1 MPEAPMPEASAP
13 GHRAPGTED
22 EPSAASP
29 RRVGL
34 FLALGLLALL
44 GAGVLRISTR
54 LGAQEELR
62 EVTAAVTVPSVR
74 IIRPRSVE
82 PRPLTLPGRL
92 QAWAEAPVYARTNGF
107 VARRLADIGDRVQAG
122 QVLALIDTPDLDQQL
137 AAAEAATATA
147 RAQRD
152 LASRTAQRWNELSA
166 RNVVSQQAT
175 DERRGDL
182 AARTAQLS
190 QAEAEVNRL
199 RALTG
204 FKQVLAPFDGVV
216 TSRAIDVGGL
226 IVSGSTSSP
235 PLFTVTDMSRLRL
248 YVRVPQAYTGSIR
261 TGMKAE
267 FIVPEYGDRSFT
279 AELTRTS
286 DAVDVQSGAML
297 VQFAADNRD
306 GALKP
311 GGYAQVRLELPPEP
325 SAAPQLRVP
334 ASALIFRAGG
344 TSIAVVDAEGRVTVK
359 PVRISRDL
367 GAELDIA
374 SGLEATDRVIDSP
387 SDAIRS
393 GDKVRLTGDRLSGH
407 GSVGA
412 HLPDHC

>member
-1 MPEAPMPEASAP
+1 MPEAPVPGAPAAEAP
-13 GHRAPGTED
+13 TTEAD
-22 EPSAASP
+22 QPAASP

-34 FLALGLLALL
+34 ALLLGLLVLL
-44 GAGVLRISTR
+44 GAGALKVSAR
-54 LGAQEELR
+54 LDAEEELR
-62 EVTAAVTVPSVR
+62 EVTASVAVPSVR
-74 IIRPRSVE
+74 VILPRPVE
-82 PRPLTLPGRL
+82 PRPLALPGRL

-137 AAAEAATATA
+137 AAAEAAVGTA

-152 LASRTAQRWNELSA
+152 LAARTAQRWNELSA

-204 FKQVLAPFDGVV
+204 FKQVTAPFDGVV

-226 IVSGSTSSP
+226 IVSGSTSTP
-235 PLFTVTDMSRLRL
+235 PLFTVTDMSHLRL

-261 TGMKAE
+261 QGMKAE
-267 FIVPEYGDRSFT
+267 FTVPEYPDRSFT
-279 AELTRTS
+279 AELTRTA
-286 DAVDVQSGAML
+286 DAVDAQSGAML
-297 VQFAADNRD
+297 VQFTVDNPD

-311 GGYAQVRLELPPEP
+311 GGYAQVRLELPPQA

-334 ASALIFRAGG
+334 ASALIFRASG
-344 TSIAVVDAEGRVTVK
+344 TSIAVVDGEGRVTVK
-359 PVRISRDL
+359 PVRIARDL
-367 GAELDIA
+367 GAVLDIA
-374 SGLEATDRVIDSP
+374 SGLEPGDRVIDSP

-393 GDKVRLTGDRLSGH
+393 GDQVRPAEVQG
-407 GSVGA
+407 
-412 HLPDHC
+412 

>member
-1 MPEAPMPEASAP
+1 MPEAPVPETQPAEPPA
-13 GHRAPGTED
+13 AGTEA
-22 EPSAASP
+22 EQPAASP

-34 FLALGLLALL
+34 VLCLGLLALL
-44 GAGVLRISTR
+44 GAGALKVSAR
-54 LGAQEELR
+54 LDAEEELR
-62 EVTAAVTVPSVR
+62 EVTAAVAVPSVR
-74 IIRPRSVE
+74 IIQPSAVA

-137 AAAEAATATA
+137 AAAEAAVATA

-152 LASRTAQRWNELSA
+152 LAARTAQRWNELNA
-166 RNVVSQQAT
+166 RAVVSQQAT

-204 FKQVLAPFDGVV
+204 FKQVTAPFDGTV

-235 PLFTVTDMSRLRL
+235 PLFTVTDMSHLRL

-261 TGMKAE
+261 QGMKAE
-267 FIVPEYGDRSFT
+267 FSVPEYPDRSFT
-279 AELTRTS
+279 AELTRTA

-297 VQFAADNRD
+297 VQFTVDNAD

-311 GGYAQVRLELPPEP
+311 GGYAQVRLELPPQA

-334 ASALIFRAGG
+334 ASALIFRASG
-344 TSIAVVDAEGRVTVK
+344 TAIAVVDAEGRVVVK
-359 PVRISRDL
+359 PVRIARDL

-374 SGLEATDRVIDSP
+374 SGLERGDRVIDSP

-393 GDKVRLTGDRLSGH
+393 GDQVRPTEG
-407 GSVGA
+407 
-412 HLPDHC
+412 